1 MTRRSGISVPI
12 EEIQKQK
19 GYIEKIKKINEEHY
33 IYSGHQ
39 KTYLARTFGCQM
51 NENDSEK
58 LEGMLCEMGYV
69 PTLDDA
75 NADFVIFNT
84 CCVRQNAE
92 EKVYGHLGALKSLKQ
107 QKEDMIIAVCGC
119 MPQQQE
125 TADIIRT
132 KYRHVDLVF
141 GTHNLYKFPQLLYE
155 VITTRKNIIEV
166 EDIAGNV
173 AEGIPILR
181 KEGIKAWVTVMY
193 GCNNFCS
200 YCIVPYVR
208 GRERSRKPED
218 ILNEIKEL
226 AEKGFKEITLLG
238 QNVNSYGKDLNPCVG
253 FADLIRM
260 VNAVQG
266 IERIRFATSHPK
278 DISDE
283 LIKTMAE
290 CDKVCEHLHLPIQ
303 AGSTKIL
310 KEMNRKY
317 TKEQYLELVIKV
329 KSKIPDIALTTD
341 IIVGFPGETEADFED
356 TLDII
361 KKVRFDSA
369 YTFIYSKRTGTPAA
383 NMQEQIEDEIKKRR
397 FDRLLELQNQISK
410 EINDSY
416 AGRTVEVVVEG
427 SSKNNP
433 ERLTGR
439 TRTNKVV
446 NFEGT
451 PDLIGKLANVRVTK
465 AMTWHLEGEIVK

>member
-1 MTRRSGISVPI
+1 MTGRNDISVPI

-19 GYIEKIKKINEEHY
+19 EYISKIRRINEEHY

-58 LEGMLCEMGYV
+58 IEGMLCEMGYV

-75 NADFVIFNT
+75 NADFIIFNT

-92 EKVYGHLGALKSLKQ
+92 EKVYGHLGALKALKQ
-107 QKEDMIIAVCGC
+107 QNEDMIIAVCGC

-125 TADIIRT
+125 TVDTIRT
-132 KYRHVDLVF
+132 KYRHVDLIF

-155 VITTRKNIIEV
+155 VITERRNVIEV
-166 EDIAGNV
+166 QDSAGNV

-208 GRERSRKPED
+208 GRERSRNPED

-238 QNVNSYGKDLNPCVG
+238 QNVNSYGKDLNPRND
-253 FADLIRM
+253 FAELIRM
-260 VNAVQG
+260 VNEVPG

-278 DISDE
+278 DLSDA
-283 LIKTMAE
+283 LINAMAE
-290 CDKVCEHLHLPIQ
+290 CYKVCEHLHLPVQ

-317 TKEQYLELVIKV
+317 TKEQYLDLVMKV
-329 KSKIPDIALTTD
+329 KSKMPDIALTTD
-341 IIVGFPGETEADFED
+341 IIVGFPGETEEDFED

-369 YTFIYSKRTGTPAA
+369 YTFIYSKRKGTPAA
-383 NMQEQIEDEIKKRR
+383 KMTDQIEDEIKKKR
-397 FDRLLELQNQISK
+397 FERLLKLQNQISK

-416 AGRTVEVVVEG
+416 TDRIVEVLVEG
-427 SSKNNP
+427 QSKNNP
-433 ERLTGR
+433 DKLSGR
-439 TRTNKVV
+439 TRTNKIV
-446 NFEGT
+446 NFAAT
-451 PDLIGKLANVRVTK
+451 PDLVGKLVNVKITK
-465 AMTWHLEGEIVK
+465 PMTWHLEGELI